1 MKFDKTFPAYLIQR
15 IGKAVNFPEV
25 TKTTRLLIPF
35 SLVILI
41 FLATAELS
49 LSEEVDYLKPMGVV
63 RQNKM
68 LDAPDFIL
76 TDLEGDK
83 WSLDDFKGK
92 LIMLN
97 FWATW

>member
-1 MKFDKTFPAYLIQR
+1 MKFDKISPAYLIQR
-15 IGKAVNFPEV
+15 IGKSVKFPEV
-25 TKTTRLLIPF
+25 KKTTRLLTTF
-35 SLVILI
+35 SLVIFI
-41 FLATAELS
+41 FLMAAELS

-68 LDAPDFIL
+68 FDAPDFIL
-76 TDLEGDK
+76 SDLEGDK

-92 LIMLN
+92 FIMLN

>member
-15 IGKAVNFPEV
+15 IGKALNFPEV
-25 TKTTRLLIPF
+25 TKTTRLLLPF

-41 FLATAELS
+41 FLAAAEPS